1 MGAQRAAPR
10 SPVTA
15 GRQTIRLGRLTGGG
29 TVPAE
34 QIELRVAVDA
44 PGVDDDTLTESV
56 SVLIGELS
64 ELDVDDVQNATAGD
78 APEGSKGIEL
88 ALLGSLIVKLVRSR
102 KIIVQVVDAV
112 RDWMS
117 RNNADSVRIELDGDV
132 LEIK

>member
-1 MGAQRAAPR
+1 M
-10 SPVTA
+10 
-15 GRQTIRLGRLTGGG
+15 
-29 TVPAE
+29 PAD

-44 PGVDDDTLTESV
+44 TGVDDDTLTESV
-56 SVLIGELS
+56 SVLISELS
-64 ELDVDDVQNATAGD
+64 ELDVDDVQTATGGD
-78 APEGSKGIEL
+78 APQGSKGIEL

-132 LEIK
+132 LEIKGVSEEERKTLIDNWVQRHSKE